1 MRSRQLTQPTFVI
14 GGRSAR
20 PRPASQARR
29 ESFATVLARRTARTS
44 AAAGA
49 AAAPE
54 PAGGDAGAAILAAAS
69 GQLGGRYVWGGEWPG
84 AFDCSGLVRWAVRQA
99 TGQSLPRVA
108 ADQARAGRLVDREN
122 LRPGD
127 LVFFENTYGPGI
139 THVGVYAG
147 NGRFVHA
154 ASERLG
160 IVTSRL
166 DEPYWAARYAGARR
180 VAG

>member
-1 MRSRQLTQPTFVI
+1 MRSRQLTQPAFVI
-14 GGRSAR
+14 GGRPPH
-20 PRPASQARR
+20 PRPASQPRR

-44 AAAGA
+44 ETAGA
-49 AAAPE
+49 AATPGLAS
-54 PAGGDAGAAILAAAS
+54 GDAGSAIVAAAS
-69 GQLGGRYVWGGEWPG
+69 SQLGGRYIWGGERPG
-84 AFDCSGLVRWAVRQA
+84 AFDCSGLTRWAVRQA
-99 TGQSLPRVA
+99 TGQRLPRVA
-108 ADQARAGRLVDREN
+108 ADQARAGRPVARED

-127 LVFFENTYGPGI
+127 LVFFEHTYAPGI

-147 NGRFVHA
+147 NGRFIHA

-180 VAG
+180 VTG